1 MSRSSSSIEQ
11 RILLLAPTGGD
22 SQNALAM
29 LCANGFEAV
38 VCASIEDVCDRAR
51 EGGGAM
57 LLAEEALR
65 TPSLNALIQ
74 LLKEQP
80 SWSDFPVIVVTTG
93 GDTTQASVR
102 AYDAFGPAANLT
114 LIERPFRAITL
125 ISAIR
130 TALRSR
136 SRQYEVRDLLEQ
148 LEEKVRERT
157 VRLEQT
163 IAELEAFSYSVS
175 HDMRAPLRAMRG
187 YSQVLLDD
195 FGQNL
200 DEAGREF
207 AKRILNASERL
218 DRLVQDVLRYSRV
231 AREKIE
237 CKRIDLESLIMDVV
251 GEYPAFRLPNA
262 EVIIAK
268 PLLPVLG
275 HEASLTQVIS
285 NLLGNAVKFVR
296 PERVPKIKIWTEPA
310 GQNVK
315 VFFSDNGI
323 GIEEENYTKIFRMF
337 ERINAGAQYEGT
349 GIGLAI
355 VAKAVERMHGNVS
368 VESVVGRGSTFCVEL
383 PAAAE

>member
-1 MSRSSSSIEQ
+1 MASTSASIEQ

-22 SQNALAM
+22 AQNALMM
-29 LCANGFEAV
+29 LRAGGFEAV
-38 VCASIEDVCDRAR
+38 VCATIEEVCDRAR
-51 EGGGAM
+51 EGSGAM

-65 TPSLNALIQ
+65 RSNLNSLLD

-102 AYDAFGPAANLT
+102 AYDAFGPTANLT

-125 ISAIR
+125 ISAVR

-136 SRQYEVRDLLEQ
+136 LRQYEVRDLLEQ

-195 FGQNL
+195 FSQNL
-200 DEAGREF
+200 DETGREF
-207 AKRILNASERL
+207 AKRILAASERL

-237 CKRIDLESLIMDVV
+237 CKRVDLEDLIMEVV
-251 GEYPAFRLPNA
+251 GEYPAFHPPNA

-268 PLLPVLG
+268 PLLPVWG
-275 HEASLTQVIS
+275 HEASLTQVVS

-296 PERVPKIKIWTEPA
+296 AERVPKIKIWTEPA
-310 GQNVK
+310 GKNVK
-315 VFFSDNGI
+315 VFFNDNGI
-323 GIEEENYTKIFRMF
+323 GIEEEDYGKIFRMF
-337 ERINAGAQYEGT
+337 ERVSAGAQYEGT

-355 VAKAVERMHGNVS
+355 VAKAVERMGGKVS

-383 PAAAE
+383 PAAS

>member
-1 MSRSSSSIEQ
+1 MASTSASIEQ

-22 SQNALAM
+22 AQNALMM
-29 LCANGFEAV
+29 LRAGGFEAV
-38 VCASIEDVCDRAR
+38 VCATIEEVCDRAR
-51 EGGGAM
+51 EGSGAM

-65 TPSLNALIQ
+65 RSNLNSLLD

-102 AYDAFGPAANLT
+102 AYDAFGPTATLT

-125 ISAIR
+125 ISAVR

-136 SRQYEVRDLLEQ
+136 LRQYEVRDLLEQ

-195 FGQNL
+195 FSQNL
-200 DEAGREF
+200 DETGREF
-207 AKRILNASERL
+207 AKRILAASERL
-218 DRLVQDVLRYSRV
+218 DRLVPDVLRYSRV

-237 CKRIDLESLIMDVV
+237 CKRVDLEDLIMEVV
-251 GEYPAFRLPNA
+251 GEYPAFHPPNA

-268 PLLPVLG
+268 PLLPVWG
-275 HEASLTQVIS
+275 HEASLTQVVS

-296 PERVPKIKIWTEPA
+296 AERVPKIKIWTEPA
-310 GQNVK
+310 GKNVK
-315 VFFSDNGI
+315 VFFNDNGI
-323 GIEEENYTKIFRMF
+323 GIEEEDYGKIFRMF
-337 ERINAGAQYEGT
+337 ERVSAGAQYEGT

-355 VAKAVERMHGNVS
+355 VAKAVERMGGKVS

-383 PAAAE
+383 PAAS

>member
-1 MSRSSSSIEQ
+1 MASTNASIEH

-22 SQNALAM
+22 AQNALTM
-29 LCANGFEAV
+29 LRAGGFEAV
-38 VCASIEDVCDRAR
+38 VCATIEEVCDRAR
-51 EGGGAM
+51 EGSGAM

-65 TPSLNALIQ
+65 RSNLNSLLD

-102 AYDAFGPAANLT
+102 AYDAFGPTANLT

-125 ISAIR
+125 ISAVR

-136 SRQYEVRDLLEQ
+136 LRQYEVRDLLEQ

-195 FGQNL
+195 FSQNL
-200 DEAGREF
+200 DETGREF
-207 AKRILNASERL
+207 AKRILAASERL

-237 CKRIDLESLIMDVV
+237 CKRVDLEDLIMEVV
-251 GEYPAFRLPNA
+251 GEYPAFHPPNA

-268 PLLPVLG
+268 PLLPVWG
-275 HEASLTQVIS
+275 HEASLTQVVS

-296 PERVPKIKIWTEPA
+296 AERVPKIKIWTEPA
-310 GQNVK
+310 GKNVK
-315 VFFSDNGI
+315 VFFNDNGI
-323 GIEEENYTKIFRMF
+323 GIEEEDYGKIFRMF
-337 ERINAGAQYEGT
+337 ERVSAGAQYEGT

-355 VAKAVERMHGNVS
+355 VAKAVERMGGKVS

-383 PAAAE
+383 PAAS

>member
-1 MSRSSSSIEQ
+1 MSRPSSNVEQ

-22 SQNALAM
+22 AQNALTM
-29 LCANGFEAV
+29 LRAGGFEAV
-38 VCASIEDVCDRAR
+38 ICATIEEVCERAR

-65 TPSLNALIQ
+65 RSNLEALVDM
-74 LLKEQP
+74 LKEQP

-102 AYDAFGPAANLT
+102 AYDAFGPTANLT

-136 SRQYEVRDLLEQ
+136 RRQYEVRDLLEQ

-237 CKRIDLESLIMDVV
+237 CKRIDLEELIMDVV
-251 GEYPAFRLPNA
+251 GEYPAFRPPDA
-262 EVIIAK
+262 EVIIAR
-268 PLLPVLG
+268 PLLPVRG
-275 HEASLTQVIS
+275 HEASLTQVVS

-296 PERVPKIKIWTEPA
+296 VERVLKIKIWTEPS

-323 GIEEENYTKIFRMF
+323 GIEEENYGKIFRMF
-337 ERINAGAQYEGT
+337 ERSNAGAQYEGT

-355 VAKAVERMHGNVS
+355 VAKAVERMGGKVS
-368 VESVVGRGSTFCVEL
+368 VESVIGRGSTFCVEL
-383 PAAAE
+383 PAAA